1 MSYKHANAVAV
12 KSKTRG
18 MQNLVFYRLACL
30 IQDDGY
36 LIEGQ
41 EVLAAILRISIGC
54 LRNYTNHFQEIGE
67 LQKIVGRGNGNAT
80 RYRSLLGEM
89 ETKDMLAH
97 FKEIEA
103 ERKYQ
108 IEVLK
113 GTPHT
118 PFNEDTKGTPHTPLD
133 DLKGTPQNLK
143 GTPQNLKGTH
153 RAPSRTT
160 RTTKTTRTQNAKPFL
175 ESNSKDKTDGMPMNE
190 WLIKFPHLAT
200 LKENDRLYEI
210 GRNSNLD
217 KEEVDRELELFIE
230 GAITSGEVSKDWLQ
244 TFEDYLVNHLIP
256 KVKNTKNQ
264 SQKRVFREKAQY
276 IELPITN
283 RSNF

>member
-41 EVLAAILRISIGC
+41 DVLAAILRISIGC

-67 LQKIVGRGNGNAT
+67 LQKIGGRGNGNAT

-113 GTPHT
+113 GTHHA
-118 PFNEDTKGTPHTPLD
+118 PFNEDTKGTHGAPLD
-133 DLKGTPQNLK
+133 DTKGTPQNLKGTPHDLKGTPQNLK
-143 GTPQNLKGTH
+143 GTHG
-153 RAPSRTT
+153 APSRTT

-175 ESNSKDKTDGMPMNE
+175 EKESKAKSEPLFFSE
-190 WLIKFPHLAT
+190 WTETIAGNP
-200 LKENDRLYEI
+200 LKDDDPI
-210 GRNSNLD
+210 F
-217 KEEVDRELELFIE
+217 KELEVHGYE
-230 GAITSGEVSKDWLQ
+230 YDDVSDLWKKFTWSMRYSDKRNHDWL
-244 TFEDYLVNHLIP
+244 P
-256 KVKNTKNQ
+256 
-264 SQKRVFREKAQY
+264 VFRELALKSA
-276 IELPITN
+276 IENPLNIQTKVKPESLGI
-283 RSNF
+283 SI